1 MNEAKI
7 QCKFRQLNIGDGF
20 PSDDIIQDFS
30 ISQINGINAI
40 SEIIGKSFFIPNQ
53 FE

>member
-7 QCKFRQLNIGDGF
+7 QCKFRELNIGDGF
-20 PSDDIIQDFS
+20 PSEEIIQDYS

-40 SEIIGKSFFIPNQ
+40 SEIIGKALNVSLL
-53 FE
+53 

>member
-7 QCKFRQLNIGDGF
+7 QCKFRELNIGDGF
-20 PSDDIIQDFS
+20 PNDEIIKDYS

-40 SEIIGKSFFIPNQ
+40 SEIIGKA
-53 FE
+53 

>member
-1 MNEAKI
+1 MRLFEISVNEAKI

-20 PSDDIIQDFS
+20 PSDEIIRDYS

-40 SEIIGKSFFIPNQ
+40 SEIIG
-53 FE
+53 

>member
-7 QCKFRQLNIGDGF
+7 QCKFRELNIGDGF
-20 PSDDIIQDFS
+20 PSEEIIQDYS

-40 SEIIGKSFFIPNQ
+40 SEIIGKASNVSLL
-53 FE
+53 